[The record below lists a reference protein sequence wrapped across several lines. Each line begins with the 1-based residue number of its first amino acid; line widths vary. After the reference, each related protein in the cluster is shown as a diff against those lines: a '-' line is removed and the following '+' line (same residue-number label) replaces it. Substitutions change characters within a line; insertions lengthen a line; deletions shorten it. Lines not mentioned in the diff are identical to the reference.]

1 MTIVNPLVGAR
12 LSRRTT
18 FREHI
23 LGTVAF
29 DTTNTT
35 WVYILANVALTSGS
49 AVVTL
54 NGSFQ
59 GTSDVGGGYSTGGTA
74 FLAGDYGW
82 VKKATSPL

>member
-1 MTIVNPLVGAR
+1 MTLAVPIVGAR

-23 LGTVAF
+23 LGTPVT

-35 WVYILANVALTSGS
+35 WVYVIADVVVGSGVNVAT
-49 AVVTL
+49 VD
-54 NGSFQ
+54 GSFHV
-59 GTSDVGGGYSTGGTA
+59 TSASGGGYSAAGTA
-74 FLAGDYGW
+74 FAAGEYGW